1 MGFTVAMTTRTFEVV
16 LENAVDIFLLKKVE
30 IHSGESNILSE
41 LSHMQDQF
49 VKRADEIQ

>member
-1 MGFTVAMTTRTFEVV
+1 MGFRVAVTTRTFEVV
-16 LENAVDIFLLKKVE
+16 LESAVDIFSLKKVE